1 MDDFDQFNQPAQPTQ
16 NTNTQE
22 DDLFGSGNIT
32 NTTDETSFNTFSNDQ
47 QVDPSWNVE
56 NVMKKDF
63 CYQQMFGFLFSSR
76 IQIHLIIHQLQHHHK
91 EQYSVMILW
100 IF

>member
-22 DDLFGSGNIT
+22 DDLFGSGSIT
-32 NTTDETSFNTFSNDQ
+32 STTDETSFNTFSNDQ

-56 NVMKKDF
+56 NVMKKRLF
-63 CYQQMFGFLFSSR
+63 VINKCLVFYFRLGFEY
-76 IQIHLIIHQLQHHHK
+76 I
-91 EQYSVMILW
+91 
-100 IF
+100 